1 MHEWRVSRAALQCLS
16 RDLPTHR
23 LLWTVKG
30 PSFPKYGYFN
40 RKSHTA
46 GAIESLI
53 FQARQLI
60 ADAPG
65 GIINDW
71 QDKRILYAR
80 AEISLL
86 FGKILLKCTLGQAF
100 LAKLAYFVRFLL
112 EKAVRGYISRISCQK
127 VAFWLRR
134 GTKYA
139 FFAAHRQTHSFA
151 PIQRIAAEPFCRQPH
166 MHSPIESQRDL
177 GAT

>member
-100 LAKLAYFVRFLL
+100 WRNWLILYAFYWKKLSEGTFREYLARKQPSGCAGVQNTRFLPHIG
-112 EKAVRGYISRISCQK
+112 RRIHSRL
-127 VAFWLRR
+127 FN
-134 GTKYA
+134 
-139 FFAAHRQTHSFA
+139 
-151 PIQRIAAEPFCRQPH
+151 
-166 MHSPIESQRDL
+166 ESQRSLSADNL
-177 GAT
+177 ICIRPLNRNGT

>member
-1 MHEWRVSRAALQCLS
+1 M
-16 RDLPTHR
+16 
-23 LLWTVKG
+23 
-30 PSFPKYGYFN
+30 
-40 RKSHTA
+40 
-46 GAIESLI
+46 
-53 FQARQLI
+53 

-112 EKAVRGYISRISCQK
+112 EKSCPRVHFANILPESSLLAAQGYKIRVFLPHIGRRIHSRL
-127 VAFWLRR
+127 FN
-134 GTKYA
+134 
-139 FFAAHRQTHSFA
+139 
-151 PIQRIAAEPFCRQPH
+151 
-166 MHSPIESQRDL
+166 ESQQSLSADNLICIRPL
-177 GAT
+177 NRNGT

>member
-23 LLWTVKG
+23 LLWTVRG

-40 RKSHTA
+40 RKSHIA

-53 FQARQLI
+53 FQARQLM

-100 LAKLAYFVRFLL
+100 WRNWLILYAFYRK
-112 EKAVRGYISRISCQK
+112 KAVREYISRISCQK
-127 VAFWLRR
+127 AAFWLRR

-151 PIQRIAAEPFCRQPH
+151 PIRRITAEPFCRQPH
-166 MHSPIESQRDL
+166 MHSPIESQRGL
-177 GAT
+177 GTT

>member
-23 LLWTVKG
+23 LPWTVRG

-46 GAIESLI
+46 DAIESLI
-53 FQARQLI
+53 FQARQPM

-112 EKAVRGYISRISCQK
+112 EKSCPRVHFANILPESSLLAAQGYKIRVFCRTSAH
-127 VAFWLRR
+127 AFIRAYSMNDSGAFLP
-134 GTKYA
+134 TTSYA
-139 FFAAHRQTHSFA
+139 FAH
-151 PIQRIAAEPFCRQPH
+151 
-166 MHSPIESQRDL
+166 
-177 GAT
+177 